1 MRAIWPLILGVM
13 VAAIAVEI
21 ATAQDKAIFAL
32 NWIPSGNHFG
42 VFAAQQQGFFR
53 NANLQVDIQRGYG
66 SGDTLKRVAIGTA
79 DIGIADAASVI
90 IGRTNG
96 LKVKQVASIFDTAF
110 DCIFFLEGNGITQPK
125 DLEGRS
131 LGAAP
136 SETTVNILPIFA
148 AKTGV
153 DLKKI
158 SILSISPSA
167 KYASLAARTVDSIVG
182 STVEEPANQN
192 AAQKIGSK
200 VNRFRFSDYG
210 VDYYSIGLV
219 TSDEMLAKRPDLVR
233 RLVAATMQGYAW
245 SIQHPD
251 EAAEAFAKSVPES
264 SRDLMLAQW
273 KITVGHMI
281 TERTRSNGLGWIDR
295 TRMINTLELT
305 KTYQNVDPAIRIEDL
320 YTMEY
325 LPKIPVN

>member
-1 MRAIWPLILGVM
+1 M
-13 VAAIAVEI
+13 V
-21 ATAQDKAIFAL
+21 L
-32 NWIPSGNHFG
+32 
-42 VFAAQQQGFFR
+42 
-53 NANLQVDIQRGYG
+53 
-66 SGDTLKRVAIGTA
+66 
-79 DIGIADAASVI
+79 
-90 IGRTNG
+90 GRTNG
-96 LKVKQVASIFDTAF
+96 LKVKQTASIFDTAF
-110 DCIFFLEGNGITQPK
+110 DCIFFLEGNGIMQPR
-125 DLEGRS
+125 DLEGRT

-136 SETTVNILPIFA
+136 SEKTVNILPVFA
-148 AKTGV
+148 SKTGI

-167 KYASLAARTVDSIVG
+167 KYASLAAKTVNLIVG

-200 VNRFRFSDYG
+200 LNRFRFSDYG

-219 TSDEMLAKRPDLVR
+219 ASDEMLAKKPDLVR
-233 RLVAATMQGYAW
+233 RLVATTMQGYAW

-281 TERTRSNGLGWIDR
+281 TERTRSHGLGWIDR
-295 TRMINTLELT
+295 ARMISTLELT
-305 KTYQNVDPAIRIEDL
+305 KTYQNVDPAIRVEDL

-325 LPKIPVN
+325 LPRIAVN